1 MSIKSLAQ
9 VIILMIIFSIIGSV
23 YFIYFKG
30 NDEVQNE
37 VINTNNAVEKE
48 INNSEINKSDLLETT
63 VEAKEIKDKEN
74 LKLKKESETTS
85 TKKKFS

>member
-48 INNSEINKSDLLETT
+48 INNSEINKRLSNE
-63 VEAKEIKDKEN
+63 K
-74 LKLKKESETTS
+74 KLFILFLQRCLGVDMMALHIRPCKKLII
-85 TKKKFS
+85 